1 MSPGGIEPLLGTGL
15 ALASAVGWSGLDA
28 FRKRLSRELSATTI
42 LLGFTAPQ
50 VPIHAAIL
58 LGTGLPSVDLTFFIT
73 TLIAASL
80 TLAANLL
87 FVRAVALS
95 PLSLTVPY
103 LSLSPAMT
111 LVFGALLLGQRPGPA
126 GLAGVATVCVG
137 ALLLNSTPQELLRDP
152 LRGLRRERG
161 SQLMLGV
168 AALFAASTALDRLAI
183 VHASE
188 PAYALLLTASI
199 TLALLLRPGAV
210 QELRTA
216 RTSRAWLTGGALITA
231 FALLNQFFG
240 YRFLL
245 VGYVDAVK
253 RAGGNF
259 FAMALGSLFF
269 KERIHPRQIIA
280 ILLMSLGVALLL
292 LDPAP
297 S

>member
-28 FRKRLSRELSATTI
+28 VRKRLSRELSATTI

-58 LGTGLPSVDLTFFIT
+58 LGTGLPSVDVTFFIT
-73 TLIAASL
+73 SLIAASL

-95 PLSLTVPY
+95 PLSLTIPY
-103 LSLSPAMT
+103 LSLTPAMT
-111 LVFGALLLGQRPGPA
+111 LLFGALLLGQRPGAA

-137 ALLLNSTPQELLRDP
+137 ALLLNSTPRELLRDP
-152 LRGLRRERG
+152 LLGLRRERG
-161 SQLMLGV
+161 SRLMLGV

-188 PAYALLLTASI
+188 PAYALFLTASI
-199 TLALLLRPGAV
+199 SLALLLRPGVV
-210 QELRTA
+210 QEVRQA
-216 RTSRAWLTGGALITA
+216 RASRSWLVAGALLSA
-231 FALLNQFFG
+231 FALLTQFLG

-245 VGYVDAVK
+245 VGYVDAIK
-253 RAGGNF
+253 RAGGTLL
-259 FAMALGSLFF
+259 AVALGVLFF
-269 KERIHPRQIIA
+269 KERLRPLQIVA
-280 ILLMSLGVALLL
+280 ILLMSLGVALVL
-292 LDPAP
+292 LDPP
-297 S
+297 P